1 MKRSLF
7 IAFFIAMLV
16 TPIALILFVFDY
28 GYKKSPQE
36 YSLSFIKQLPN
47 TVNLSS
53 LTYNKEDDFLYA
65 TQNSPAQ
72 LL

>member
-1 MKRSLF
+1 
-7 IAFFIAMLV
+7 
-16 TPIALILFVFDY
+16 
-28 GYKKSPQE
+28 
-36 YSLSFIKQLPN
+36 N

-72 LL
+72 LLKITKSGDIMDRAPLPFISDA

>member
-1 MKRSLF
+1 MKRILF
-7 IAFFIAMLV
+7 IAFFIAMFV

-28 GYKKSPQE
+28 DYKKSPQE

>member
-1 MKRSLF
+1 MKRILF
-7 IAFFIAMLV
+7 IAFFIAMFV

-53 LTYNKEDDFLYA
+53 LTYN
-65 TQNSPAQ
+65 
-72 LL
+72 